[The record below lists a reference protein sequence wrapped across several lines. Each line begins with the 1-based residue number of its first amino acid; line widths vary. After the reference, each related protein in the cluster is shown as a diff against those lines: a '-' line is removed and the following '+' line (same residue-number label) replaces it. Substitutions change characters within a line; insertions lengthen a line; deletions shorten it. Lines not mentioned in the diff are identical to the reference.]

1 MKIYHPFRSF
11 ILISFAIM
19 GCTEKVPEFER
30 TVFNINNQ
38 RIEIL
43 TTFNL
48 LDNYLSNSIKQQGN
62 IIKSSDKFIYKPI
75 RYEILDNAEAAFL
88 FNTIKVP
95 YEANEYVRNEIELL
109 KSSDLLKIIQESLTK
124 ITKELPG
131 PDTKIIILPA
141 SSLNR
146 PTLEKLKL
154 PISGITLGSGKIILS
169 IDPTFQ
175 KWVDYLPYCIAHEY
189 HHSTWCSRNWISAD
203 FSLIE
208 YLVFEGRADLFAS
221 EQYSSFLNPLTNFLT
236 KDQESEIWG
245 LIKDEIFEK
254 GHDRIN
260 KVMFGTDKIPFGS
273 GYNIGF
279 NIVNLFKEKNTAL
292 VTLDLI
298 DMNPKEIF
306 EHSGY
311 EDYVHK
317 PETLTTSIREL

>member
-1 MKIYHPFRSF
+1 MKIFHPF
-11 ILISFAIM
+11 LCLTLLGLAII
-19 GCTEKVPEFER
+19 GCTEKVPDFER
-30 TVFNINNQ
+30 SVFTVNNQ
-38 RIEIL
+38 RIEVL

-48 LDNYLSNSIKQQGN
+48 IDNYLSKSGKLHGN
-62 IIKSSDKFIYKPI
+62 IIKASDKYIYKPI
-75 RYEILDNAEAAFL
+75 QDEILNDAEAAFL

-95 YEANEYVRNEIELL
+95 YEANDYVRNEIELL
-109 KSSDLLKIIQESLTK
+109 KSSDLLTIIQESFTR

-146 PTLEKLKL
+146 PTLEKIKL

-169 IDPTFQ
+169 IDPTFEN
-175 KWVDYLPYCIAHEY
+175 WTDFLPYCIAHEY
-189 HHSTWCSRNWISAD
+189 HHSTWCSRNWVSAD

-208 YLVFEGRADLFAS
+208 YIVFEGQADLFAS
-221 EQYSSFLNPLTNFLT
+221 EQYNTVSNPLTNFLT

-245 LIKDEIFEK
+245 FIKNEIFDK

-279 NIVNLFKEKNTAL
+279 NIVRFFKEKNPASSTREL
-292 VTLDLI
+292 MDI
-298 DMNPKEIF
+298 NPKEVF

-311 EDYVHK
+311 EDYMTK
-317 PETLTTSIREL
+317 K

>member
-1 MKIYHPFRSF
+1 MKIFHPF
-11 ILISFAIM
+11 LCLTLLGLAII
-19 GCTEKVPEFER
+19 GCTEKVPDFER
-30 TVFNINNQ
+30 SVFTVNNQ
-38 RIEIL
+38 RIEVL

-48 LDNYLSNSIKQQGN
+48 IDNYLSKSGKLHGN
-62 IIKSSDKFIYKPI
+62 IIKASDKYIYKPI
-75 RYEILDNAEAAFL
+75 QDEILNDAEAAFL

-95 YEANEYVRNEIELL
+95 YEANDYVRNEIELL
-109 KSSDLLKIIQESLTK
+109 KSSDLLTIIQESFTR

-146 PTLEKLKL
+146 PTLEKIKL

-169 IDPTFQ
+169 IDPTFEN
-175 KWVDYLPYCIAHEY
+175 WTDFLPYCIAHEY
-189 HHSTWCSRNWISAD
+189 HHSTWCSRNWVSAD

-208 YLVFEGRADLFAS
+208 YIVFEGQADLFAS
-221 EQYSSFLNPLTNFLT
+221 EQYNTVSNPLTNFLT

-245 LIKDEIFEK
+245 FIKNEIFDK

-279 NIVNLFKEKNTAL
+279 NIVRFYKEKNPAAL
-292 VTLDLI
+292 SLDLL
-298 DMNPKEIF
+298 DVSPEEIF
-306 EHSGY
+306 KHSGY
-311 EDYVHK
+311 EDYMAQK
-317 PETLTTSIREL
+317 

>member
-1 MKIYHPFRSF
+1 MKIFHPF
-11 ILISFAIM
+11 LCLTLLGLAII
-19 GCTEKVPEFER
+19 GCTEKVPDFER
-30 TVFNINNQ
+30 SVFTVNNQ
-38 RIEIL
+38 RIEVL

-48 LDNYLSNSIKQQGN
+48 IDNYLSKSGKLHGN
-62 IIKSSDKFIYKPI
+62 IIKASDKYIYKPI
-75 RYEILDNAEAAFL
+75 QDEILNDAEAAFL

-95 YEANEYVRNEIELL
+95 YEANDYVRNEIELL
-109 KSSDLLKIIQESLTK
+109 KSSDLLTTVQEAFAR

-169 IDPTFQ
+169 IDPTFEN
-175 KWVDYLPYCIAHEY
+175 WTDFLPYCIAHEY
-189 HHSTWCSRNWISAD
+189 HHSTWCSRNWVSAD

-208 YLVFEGRADLFAS
+208 YIVFEGQADLFAS
-221 EQYSSFLNPLTNFLT
+221 EQYNTVSNPLTNFLT

-245 LIKDEIFEK
+245 FIKNEIFDK

-260 KVMFGTDKIPFGS
+260 KVMFGTDQIPFGS

-279 NIVNLFKEKNTAL
+279 NIVRLFKEKNPASSTREL
-292 VTLDLI
+292 MDI
-298 DMNPKEIF
+298 NPKEVF

-311 EDYVHK
+311 EDYMTK
-317 PETLTTSIREL
+317 K

>member
-1 MKIYHPFRSF
+1 
-11 ILISFAIM
+11 M
-19 GCTEKVPEFER
+19 GCKVKVPDFER

-38 RIEIL
+38 RIEVL
-43 TTFNL
+43 TAFSL
-48 LDNYLSNSIKQQGN
+48 IDNYLSNSGKQHKD
-62 IIKSSDKFIYKPI
+62 IVKSSNRYIYNPI
-75 RYEILDNAEAAFL
+75 QDEILDNAEAAFL
-88 FNTIKVP
+88 FNSIKVP
-95 YEANEYVRNEIELL
+95 FETNDYVKNEIVLL
-109 KSSDLLKIIQESLTK
+109 KSSDLLTIIQESFTR

-146 PTLEKLKL
+146 PTLEKIKL

-175 KWVDYLPYCIAHEY
+175 NWTDFLPYCIAHEY
-189 HHSTWCSRNWISAD
+189 HHSTWCSRNWVSAD

-221 EQYSSFLNPLTNFLT
+221 EQYSSVSNPLTNILT
-236 KDQESEIWG
+236 KDQESQVWG
-245 LIKDEIFEK
+245 LIKNEIFDK

-279 NIVNLFKEKNTAL
+279 NIVKLFKEKNPASLTQ
-292 VTLDLI
+292 DLI
-298 DMNPKEIF
+298 DMDPKDIF
-306 EHSGY
+306 EQGGY
-311 EDYVHK
+311 ADLIVQK
-317 PETLTTSIREL
+317 

>member
-1 MKIYHPFRSF
+1 MKIYHPLHSF
-11 ILISFAIM
+11 ILINLALM
-19 GCTEKVPEFER
+19 GCTEKVPDFER
-30 TVFNINNQ
+30 TVFTINNQ
-38 RIEIL
+38 KIEVL
-43 TTFNL
+43 TSFGL
-48 LDNYLSNSIKQQGN
+48 IDNYLSNSGKLHGN
-62 IIKSSDKFIYKPI
+62 IIKSSDKYIYTPI
-75 RYEILDNAEAAFL
+75 REEILDNAEAAFL

-95 YEANEYVRNEIELL
+95 YEANDYVRNELELL
-109 KSSDLLKIIQESLTK
+109 KSSDLLTIIQESFTK

-146 PTLEKLKL
+146 PALEKIKL

-175 KWVDYLPYCIAHEY
+175 NWTDFLPYCIAHEY

-221 EQYSSFLNPLTNFLT
+221 EQYKTVSNPLTNFLT
-236 KDQESEIWG
+236 REQETEVWE
-245 LIKDEIFEK
+245 LIKNEIFGK

-260 KVMFGTDKIPFGS
+260 GVMFGTDKIPFGS

-279 NIVNLFKEKNTAL
+279 NIVRLFKERNPATN
-292 VTLDLI
+292 TLDLM
-298 DMNPKEIF
+298 DMNPNEIF
-306 EHSGY
+306 ERSGY
-311 EDYVHK
+311 EDYK
-317 PETLTTSIREL
+317 AQK

>member
-1 MKIYHPFRSF
+1 MKIYRPFLSLTLVGLAV
-11 ILISFAIM
+11 I
-19 GCTEKVPEFER
+19 GCTNKVPDFER
-30 TVFNINNQ
+30 AAFTINNQ
-38 RIEIL
+38 RIEVL
-43 TTFNL
+43 TTFDL
-48 LDNYLSNSIKQQGN
+48 IDNYLSHSGKFNGN
-62 IIKSSDKFIYKPI
+62 IVKSSDKYIYKPI
-75 RYEILDNAEAAFL
+75 RDEILDDAEAAFL

-95 YEANEYVRNEIELL
+95 YETNDYLRNEIQLL
-109 KSSDLLKIIQESLTK
+109 KSSDLLTIIQEAFTR
-124 ITKELPG
+124 IIKELPG

-175 KWVDYLPYCIAHEY
+175 NWTDFLPYCIAHEY
-189 HHSTWCSRNWISAD
+189 YHSAWCSRNWISAD

-221 EQYSSFLNPLTNFLT
+221 EQYDTFSNPLTNFLT
-236 KDQESEIWG
+236 RDQESEIWG
-245 LIKDEIFEK
+245 LIKHEIFEK

-260 KVMFGTDKIPFGS
+260 KVMFGTDEIPFGS

-279 NIVNLFKEKNTAL
+279 NIVKLFKEKNTAL
-292 VTLDLI
+292 STLDLI
-298 DMNPKEIF
+298 DMNPKEIL

-311 EDYVHK
+311 EDYMTIK
-317 PETLTTSIREL
+317 

>member
-1 MKIYHPFRSF
+1 MKIYHPFLSF
-11 ILISFAIM
+11 ILIGLASM
-19 GCTEKVPEFER
+19 SCKEKVPEFER

-38 RIEIL
+38 RIEVL

-48 LDNYLSNSIKQQGN
+48 IDNYLSNSGKQHKDIAIASN
-62 IIKSSDKFIYKPI
+62 KYIYKPI
-75 RYEILDNAEAAFL
+75 QDEILDNAEAAFL

-95 YEANEYVRNEIELL
+95 YETNDYVRNEIELL
-109 KSSDLLKIIQESLTK
+109 KTSDLLSIIKESLSK

-175 KWVDYLPYCIAHEY
+175 NWTDFLPYCIAHEY
-189 HHSTWCSRNWISAD
+189 HHSTWCSRNWVSAD

-208 YLVFEGRADLFAS
+208 YLIFEGRADLFAS
-221 EQYSSFLNPLTNFLT
+221 EQYNSVSNPLTNFLT
-236 KDQESEIWG
+236 IDQESEIWR
-245 LIKDEIFEK
+245 LIKSEIFEK

-260 KVMFGTDKIPFGS
+260 KVMFGSDNIPFGS

-279 NIVNLFKEKNTAL
+279 NIVRLYKEKYPSSLTK
-292 VTLDLI
+292 DLM
-298 DMNPKEIF
+298 DMNPNEIF
-306 EHSGY
+306 ERSGY
-311 EDYVHK
+311 ADYMTK
-317 PETLTTSIREL
+317 

>member
-1 MKIYHPFRSF
+1 MKIYRPFLSLTLVGLAV
-11 ILISFAIM
+11 I
-19 GCTEKVPEFER
+19 GCTEKAPDFER
-30 TVFNINNQ
+30 AAFTINNQ
-38 RIEIL
+38 RIEVL
-43 TTFNL
+43 TTFDL
-48 LDNYLSNSIKQQGN
+48 IDNYLSHSGKFNGN
-62 IIKSSDKFIYKPI
+62 IVKSSDKYIYKPI
-75 RYEILDNAEAAFL
+75 RDEILDDAEAAFL

-95 YEANEYVRNEIELL
+95 YETNDYLRNEIQLL
-109 KSSDLLKIIQESLTK
+109 KSSDLLTIIQESFTK

-146 PTLEKLKL
+146 PALEKIKL

-175 KWVDYLPYCIAHEY
+175 NWTDFLPYCIAHEY

-221 EQYSSFLNPLTNFLT
+221 EQYKTVSNPLTNFLT
-236 KDQESEIWG
+236 REQETEVWE
-245 LIKDEIFEK
+245 LIKNEIFGK

-260 KVMFGTDKIPFGS
+260 GVMFGTDKIPFGS

-279 NIVNLFKEKNTAL
+279 NIVRLFKERNPATN
-292 VTLDLI
+292 TLDLM
-298 DMNPKEIF
+298 DMNPNEIF
-306 EHSGY
+306 ERSGY
-311 EDYVHK
+311 EDYK
-317 PETLTTSIREL
+317 AQK

>member
-1 MKIYHPFRSF
+1 MKIYHLFLSF
-11 ILISFAIM
+11 ILIGLVIM
-19 GCTEKVPEFER
+19 GCKEKVPDFER

-38 RIEIL
+38 KIEVL

-48 LDNYLSNSIKQQGN
+48 MDNYLSNSVKQHKDIVKASN
-62 IIKSSDKFIYKPI
+62 KYIYKPI
-75 RYEILDNAEAAFL
+75 QDEILDNAEAAFL

-95 YEANEYVRNEIELL
+95 YETNDYVRNEIELL
-109 KSSDLLKIIQESLTK
+109 KSSDLLTIIQESFTK

-131 PDTKIIILPA
+131 LNTKIIILPA

-146 PTLEKLKL
+146 PTLEKIKL

-175 KWVDYLPYCIAHEY
+175 NWTDFLPYCIAHEY
-189 HHSTWCSRNWISAD
+189 HHSTWTSRNWVSAD

-221 EQYSSFLNPLTNFLT
+221 EQYNTVSNPLTNFLT
-236 KDQESEIWG
+236 KDQEAEIWG
-245 LIKDEIFEK
+245 LIKNEIFEK

-260 KVMFGTDKIPFGS
+260 KVMFGSDKIPFGS

-279 NIVNLFKEKNTAL
+279 NIVRLFKEKNPASLTI
-292 VTLDLI
+292 DLI
-298 DMNPKEIF
+298 DMDPKEIF

-311 EDYVHK
+311 EDYVTRK
-317 PETLTTSIREL
+317 

>member
-1 MKIYHPFRSF
+1 MKIFHPFLSLTLLGLV
-11 ILISFAIM
+11 II
-19 GCTEKVPEFER
+19 GCSEKVPDFER
-30 TVFNINNQ
+30 TVFTINNQ
-38 RIEIL
+38 RIEVL

-48 LDNYLSNSIKQQGN
+48 IDNYLSNSSKLYGN
-62 IIKSSDKFIYKPI
+62 IIKSSDKYIYKPI
-75 RYEILDNAEAAFL
+75 QDEILNDAEAAFL

-95 YEANEYVRNEIELL
+95 YEANDYVRNEIELL
-109 KSSDLLKIIQESLTK
+109 KSSDLLTIIQESFTR

-146 PTLEKLKL
+146 PTLEKIKL

-175 KWVDYLPYCIAHEY
+175 NWTELLPYCIAHEY
-189 HHSTWCSRNWISAD
+189 HHSTWTSRNWISAD

-221 EQYSSFLNPLTNFLT
+221 EQYNTVSNPLTNFLT

-245 LIKDEIFEK
+245 LIRNEIFEK

-260 KVMFGTDKIPFGS
+260 KVMFGTEKIPLGS

-279 NIVNLFKEKNTAL
+279 NIVRLFTEKNT
-292 VTLDLI
+292 VTLTQELI
-298 DMNPKEIF
+298 DMNPKEVF
-306 EHSGY
+306 ELSGY
-311 EDYVHK
+311 EDYMAQK
-317 PETLTTSIREL
+317 

>member
-1 MKIYHPFRSF
+1 MSHSGK
-11 ILISFAIM
+11 
-19 GCTEKVPEFER
+19 
-30 TVFNINNQ
+30 FN
-38 RIEIL
+38 
-43 TTFNL
+43 
-48 LDNYLSNSIKQQGN
+48 GN
-62 IIKSSDKFIYKPI
+62 IVKSSDKYIYKPI
-75 RYEILDNAEAAFL
+75 RDEILDDAEAAFL

-95 YEANEYVRNEIELL
+95 YETNDYLRNEIQLL
-109 KSSDLLKIIQESLTK
+109 KSSDLLTIIQESFTK

-146 PTLEKLKL
+146 PALEKIKL

-175 KWVDYLPYCIAHEY
+175 NWTDFLPYCIAHEY

-221 EQYSSFLNPLTNFLT
+221 EQYKTVSNPLTNFLT
-236 KDQESEIWG
+236 REQETEVWE
-245 LIKDEIFEK
+245 LIKNEIFGK

-260 KVMFGTDKIPFGS
+260 GVMFGTDKIPFGS

-279 NIVNLFKEKNTAL
+279 NIVRLFKERNPATN
-292 VTLDLI
+292 TLDLM
-298 DMNPKEIF
+298 DMNPNEIF
-306 EHSGY
+306 ERSGY
-311 EDYVHK
+311 EDYK
-317 PETLTTSIREL
+317 AQK

>member
-1 MKIYHPFRSF
+1 MKIFHPFLSLTLLGLAV
-11 ILISFAIM
+11 I
-19 GCTEKVPEFER
+19 GCTEKVPDFER
-30 TVFNINNQ
+30 SVFTVNNQ
-38 RIEIL
+38 RIEVL

-48 LDNYLSNSIKQQGN
+48 IDNYLSKSGKLHGN
-62 IIKSSDKFIYKPI
+62 IIKASDKYIYKPI
-75 RYEILDNAEAAFL
+75 RDEILDNAEAAFL

-95 YEANEYVRNEIELL
+95 YEANDYVRNEIELL
-109 KSSDLLKIIQESLTK
+109 KSSDLLTIIQESFTR

-146 PTLEKLKL
+146 PTLEKIKL

-169 IDPTFQ
+169 IDPTFEN
-175 KWVDYLPYCIAHEY
+175 WTDFLPYCIAHEY
-189 HHSTWCSRNWISAD
+189 HHSTWCSRNWVSAD

-208 YLVFEGRADLFAS
+208 YIVFEGQADLFAS
-221 EQYSSFLNPLTNFLT
+221 EQYNTVSNPLTNFLT

-245 LIKDEIFEK
+245 FIKNEIFDK

-279 NIVNLFKEKNTAL
+279 NIVRFYKEKNPAAL
-292 VTLDLI
+292 SLDLM
-298 DMNPKEIF
+298 DMSPEEIF
-306 EHSGY
+306 KHSGY
-311 EDYVHK
+311 EDYLAQK
-317 PETLTTSIREL
+317 

>member
-1 MKIYHPFRSF
+1 MKIYYPFRSF
-11 ILISFAIM
+11 TLIGLAIM
-19 GCTEKVPEFER
+19 GCTEKVPDFER
-30 TVFNINNQ
+30 TAFNINNQ
-38 RIEIL
+38 RIEVL

-48 LDNYLSNSIKQQGN
+48 IDNYLSNTSKLHDN
-62 IIKSSDKFIYKPI
+62 IIKSSNKYIYKPI
-75 RYEILDNAEAAFL
+75 RDEILDNAEAAFL

-95 YEANEYVRNEIELL
+95 YETNDYVRNEIELL
-109 KSSDLLKIIQESLTK
+109 KSSDLLTIIQETFTK
-124 ITKELPG
+124 IIKELPG

-175 KWVDYLPYCIAHEY
+175 NWTDFLPYCIAHEY

-203 FSLIE
+203 LSLIE

-221 EQYSSFLNPLTNFLT
+221 EQYNSFSNPLTNFLT

-245 LIKDEIFEK
+245 LIKNEIFEK

-260 KVMFGTDKIPFGS
+260 QVMFGSDQIPFGS

-279 NIVNLFKEKNTAL
+279 NIVRLFKEKYPASSTRE
-292 VTLDLI
+292 LI
-298 DMNPKEIF
+298 DINPKEVF

-311 EDYVHK
+311 EDYMTK
-317 PETLTTSIREL
+317 

>member
-1 MKIYHPFRSF
+1 MKKYHPFLSF
-11 ILISFAIM
+11 ILIVLVIL
-19 GCTEKVPEFER
+19 GCKEKVPDFER

-38 RIEIL
+38 KIEVL

-48 LDNYLSNSIKQQGN
+48 IDNYLSRSNKHPSN
-62 IIKSSDKFIYKPI
+62 IFKSSNKYIYKPI
-75 RYEILDNAEAAFL
+75 QDEILDNAEAAFL

-95 YEANEYVRNEIELL
+95 YETYDYVKNEIELL
-109 KSSDLLKIIQESLTK
+109 KSSDLLTIIQESLTK

-131 PDTKIIILPA
+131 PNTKIIILPA

-146 PTLEKLKL
+146 PTLEKIKL

-175 KWVDYLPYCIAHEY
+175 NWKDFLPYCIAHEY
-189 HHSTWCSRNWISAD
+189 HHSTWTSRNWVSAD

-208 YLVFEGRADLFAS
+208 YLVFEGRADLFAT
-221 EQYSSFLNPLTNFLT
+221 EQYNTVSNPLTNFLT
-236 KDQESEIWG
+236 KDQEAEIWEG
-245 LIKDEIFEK
+245 IKNEIFEK

-260 KVMFGTDKIPFGS
+260 KVMFGADNIPFGS

-279 NIVNLFKEKNTAL
+279 NIVSLYKEKNPAAL
-292 VTLDLI
+292 TQDLI
-298 DMNPKEIF
+298 DMDPKEIF

-311 EDYVHK
+311 EDFITK
-317 PETLTTSIREL
+317 

>member
-1 MKIYHPFRSF
+1 MKIYHTFLSCV
-11 ILISFAIM
+11 LIGLSIM
-19 GCTEKVPEFER
+19 GCTQKGPDFER

-38 RIEIL
+38 RIEVL

-48 LDNYLSNSIKQQGN
+48 IDNYLSNSGKLHGN
-62 IIKSSDKFIYKPI
+62 ITKSSDRYIYKPI
-75 RYEILDNAEAAFL
+75 QGELLANAEAAFL

-95 YEANEYVRNEIELL
+95 YENNDYLKNEIELL
-109 KSSDLLKIIQESLTK
+109 KSSDLLTIIQESFTK

-146 PTLEKLKL
+146 PALEKIKL

-175 KWVDYLPYCIAHEY
+175 NWTDFLPYCIAHEY

-221 EQYSSFLNPLTNFLT
+221 EQYKTVSNPLTNFLT
-236 KDQESEIWG
+236 REQETEVWE
-245 LIKDEIFEK
+245 LIKNEIFGK

-260 KVMFGTDKIPFGS
+260 GVMFGTDKIPFGS

-279 NIVNLFKEKNTAL
+279 NIVRLFKERNPATN
-292 VTLDLI
+292 TLDLM
-298 DMNPKEIF
+298 DMNPNEIF
-306 EHSGY
+306 ERSGY
-311 EDYVHK
+311 EDYK
-317 PETLTTSIREL
+317 AQK